1 MTGGSMISGS
11 HVIVYSR
18 DAEADRS
25 FFRAVLDLPSVDA
38 GGGWLIFALPPAE
51 VAVHPGDE
59 NDVHEL
65 YLTCDDLKATMDR
78 LDGHGIRCDE
88 PKQER
93 WGIRTAIRLPGGG
106 RLGLY
111 QPQHAT
117 AMGLRR
123 KPQKAKAAAKRAK
136 R

>member
-1 MTGGSMISGS
+1 MISGC

-25 FFRAVLDLPSVDA
+25 FFRDVLALPSVDA

-78 LDGHGIRCDE
+78 LDGHGIRCDK

-93 WGIRTAIRLPGGG
+93 WGIRTSIRLPGGG

-111 QPQHAT
+111 QPQHPT
-117 AMGLRR
+117 AMGLGR
-123 KPQKAKAAAKRAK
+123 KPGKAKAAAKRPK